1 MSSRQYTLTVTDPL
15 LNVKY
20 ININSELQPFQIQ
33 TSITYCNMTEAIDM
47 TVIEIFNFD
56 SKLNRNS
63 LIGCKFELIAG
74 SMESGVLK
82 VNVVNMTAL
91 SPKLILSGYIYD
103 AYYDLGD
110 MPRNKLVLKITPYR
124 VLKDGVPGSLKKI
137 ETVVCPKNSDLFS
150 FCSKILKNF
159 YNVELINASMAEM
172 IPNKSN
178 HILFKFDSMSS
189 TIIPE
194 LNQLLGSIT
203 KNPSMYEYPLCISS
217 GPNGYMLTVDFAN
230 MTSEQIQNYIKTT
243 KIKGSDFN
251 FAADMFSELLKYN
264 PTNFN
269 IDNSYLIKP
278 PYRMD
283 VKYIQL
289 HTLLLPSI
297 RIGDYITI
305 GNKVVNGKK
314 INLYT
319 PVASNNPNIVTQS
332 VSYANNLTGIYV
344 VQNVSHN
351 LNYADSST
359 TSWSTVIECARA
371 SDLPTKTQI

>member
-1 MSSRQYTLTVTDPL
+1 MSTRQYTLTVTDPL
-15 LNVKY
+15 LNIKY

-33 TSITYCNMTEAIDM
+33 TSIEYCNMTEATDM
-47 TVIEIFNFD
+47 KVIELYNFD
-56 SKLNRNS
+56 GKLNRNS

-82 VNVVNMTAL
+82 VNVANMIAL
-91 SPKLILSGYIYD
+91 SPKLILTGYVYD

-110 MPRNKLVLKITPYR
+110 MPRTKLVLKITPYR
-124 VLKDGVPGSLKKI
+124 VLKDGTPGSLKKI
-137 ETVVCPKNSDLFS
+137 ETVVCPKNGDLFN

-159 YNVELINASMAEM
+159 YNIDLINASMAKM

-178 HILFKFDSMSS
+178 HIIFKFDNMNS

-194 LNQLLGSIT
+194 LNQLLRSIT
-203 KNPSMYEYPLCISS
+203 KNTSMYEYPLCISS

-230 MTSEQIQNYIKTT
+230 MTSEQIQKYITT
-243 KIKGSDFN
+243 NKEKGSDFN
-251 FAADMFSELLKYN
+251 FTANTFANVLYQN
-264 PTNFN
+264 PTNYN

-278 PYRMD
+278 PYRID

-305 GNKVVNGKK
+305 GNKVINGK
-314 INLYT
+314 IITSYY
-319 PVASNNPNIVTQS
+319 PVVSNNPNIVSQS
-332 VSYANNLTGIYV
+332 VSYANDLNGIYV

-359 TSWSTVIECARA
+359 TSWSTVIECARSA
-371 SDLPTKTQI
+371 NLPKKL

>member
-1 MSSRQYTLTVTDPL
+1 MSSRQYTLTITDPL
-15 LNVKY
+15 LNIKY
-20 ININSELQPFQIQ
+20 IDINSELQPFQIQ
-33 TSITYCNMTEAIDM
+33 TSITYCNMTEATDM
-47 TVIEIFNFD
+47 TVIEIFNFN
-56 SKLNRNS
+56 SKLNRNN

-82 VNVVNMTAL
+82 VNIANMNAL
-91 SPKLILSGYIYD
+91 SPKLVLSGYVYD

-110 MPRNKLVLKITPYR
+110 MPRTKLIIKVTPYR
-124 VLKDGVPGSLKKI
+124 VLKDGIESSLKKI
-137 ETVVCPKNSDLFS
+137 ETVVCPKNGDLFS

-159 YNVELINASMAEM
+159 YNIDLINASMAEM

-178 HILFKFDSMSS
+178 NIIFKFNSMNS

-203 KNPSMYEYPLCISS
+203 KTVDMYEYPLCISS

-230 MTSEQIQNYIKTT
+230 MTSEQIQNYISFNKM
-243 KIKGSDFN
+243 KGSDFN
-251 FAADMFSELLKYN
+251 FAADMFADLLSYN

-305 GNKVVNGKK
+305 GNKVIEGRTLVSHNPK
-314 INLYT
+314 
-319 PVASNNPNIVTQS
+319 VSNNPSIVTQS
-332 VSYANNLTGIYV
+332 VSYTNDLNGIYV

-351 LNYADSST
+351 LNYSDSST

-371 SDLPTKTQI
+371 ANLPSKL

>member
-1 MSSRQYTLTVTDPL
+1 MSTRKYTLTVTDPL
-15 LNVKY
+15 LNIKY
-20 ININSELQPFQIQ
+20 ININSEFQPFQIQ
-33 TSITYCNMTEAIDM
+33 TSITYCNMTEAVDM
-47 TVIEIFNFD
+47 TVIEIYNFD
-56 SKLNRNS
+56 GKLNRNS

-82 VNVVNMTAL
+82 VNVANMTAL
-91 SPKLILSGYIYD
+91 SPKLILSGYVYD

-110 MPRNKLVLKITPYR
+110 MPRTKLVLKVIPYR
-124 VLKDGVPGSLKKI
+124 VLKDGAPGSLKKI
-137 ETVVCPKNSDLFS
+137 ETVVCPKNSDLFK

-159 YNVELINASMAEM
+159 YNIDLINASMAEM

-178 HILFKFDSMSS
+178 HIIFKFDSMNS

-194 LNQLLGSIT
+194 LNHLLGSIT

-217 GPNGYMLTVDFAN
+217 GPNGYMLTVDFSN
-230 MTSEQIQNYIKTT
+230 MTSEQIQKYITT
-243 KIKGSDFN
+243 NKAKGSDFN
-251 FAADMFSELLKYN
+251 FAADMFADLLSYN

-305 GNKVVNGKK
+305 GNKVIEGRTLVSYNPK
-314 INLYT
+314 
-319 PVASNNPNIVTQS
+319 VSNNPNIVTQS
-332 VSYANNLTGIYV
+332 VSYANDLNGIYV

-351 LNYADSST
+351 LNYSDSST

-371 SDLPTKTQI
+371 ADLPTKL